1 MMVLLSP
8 MPAFSISIEKAD
20 AQLTAFMFLQAKRHN
35 SMIQSNSPSSLGG
48 LDEQDEG
55 GRVEQENEEVRS

>member
-8 MPAFSISIEKAD
+8 LPAFSIEKAD
-20 AQLTAFMFLQAKRHN
+20 AQLTPFIFLQAKRHN